1 MECDKSS
8 SFLGNNTIEISRS
21 KTSILDDLRSET
33 APPITSV
40 RMLSR
45 SNATQPRGG
54 GDKRLDAGSLRL
66 VSDGS
71 VVGTCPGKARR
82 KGGMVSS

>member
-1 MECDKSS
+1 MSRVS
-8 SFLGNNTIEISRS
+8 WSFLGNNTIEISRS

-33 APPITSV
+33 TPPTTSV

-45 SNATQPRGG
+45 SDAPQPRGG
-54 GDKRLDAGSLRL
+54 GDKRLDAESLRL

-71 VVGTCPGKARR
+71 IVGI
-82 KGGMVSS
+82 